1 MEETRFAETAGT
13 TRLADSPEETRFADI
28 GKVEAIRRLYAE
40 SPFKQPAVAR
50 EETPSKGGM
59 LTHASVLLLEGIDF
73 DLVYFPLKHLG
84 YKSVVAVSGELLA
97 ALAHPRTLSVVLGIS
112 AKLDFAQIRQ
122 VWGGI
127 VAGAREFGYKAV
139 DLDLKP
145 SRNGLTVSV
154 SAVGLTDLLTERRR
168 PAPKSKDLLC
178 VSGNLGAAYLGLR
191 LLEAEKKI
199 FDASGAPSA
208 APGVASDALTGGAA
222 SDAPGVASDALTGG
236 TASDAPG
243 VASAAPA
250 GGTASAASAGGAP
263 RLETYRMIVGAY
275 LKPELPAGVVGNLE
289 EAEIYP
295 TAGCLITHGLA
306 DAVKRL
312 CQETGLGAKIY
323 ADRIPFEGNSFQ
335 LGRELDVDPIA
346 AAMNGGDDFKLFFA
360 VPILQLEKFRR
371 DFQTFDIIGHLA
383 DPSVGQTLVLP
394 EGAELPLRAPGWP
407 ED

>member
-13 TRLADSPEETRFADI
+13 TRLADSQEETRFADI

-122 VWGGI
+122 VWSGI

-208 APGVASDALTGGAA
+208 APGVGSA
-222 SDAPGVASDALTGG
+222 
-236 TASDAPG
+236 APG

-250 GGTASAASAGGAP
+250 GGAS
-263 RLETYRMIVGAY
+263 RLETYRMLVGAY

-312 CQETGLGAKIY
+312 CQETGLGAKVY

-346 AAMNGGDDFKLFFA
+346 AAMNGGDDFKLLFA

>member
-122 VWGGI
+122 VWSGI

-139 DLDLKP
+139 DLDMKP

-191 LLEAEKKI
+191 LLEAEKKR
-199 FDASGAPSA
+199 FDASGEPSA
-208 APGVASDALTGGAA
+208 SPTGE
-222 SDAPGVASDALTGG
+222 SS
-236 TASDAPG
+236 
-243 VASAAPA
+243 
-250 GGTASAASAGGAP
+250 
-263 RLETYRMIVGAY
+263 RLETYRMLVGAY
-275 LKPELPAGVVGNLE
+275 LKPELPAGVIGNLE

-335 LGRELDVDPIA
+335 LGRELDVDPVA
-346 AAMNGGDDFKLFFA
+346 AAMNGGDDFKLLFA

-383 DPSVGQTLVLP
+383 QPDAGTVLVTP
-394 EGAELPLRAPGWP
+394 EGVEFPVKAQGWKN
-407 ED
+407 ESEA

>member
-13 TRLADSPEETRFADI
+13 TRLADSQEETRFADI

-73 DLVYFPLKHLG
+73 DLVYFPMKHLG

-122 VWGGI
+122 VWSGI

-208 APGVASDALTGGAA
+208 APGVGSA
-222 SDAPGVASDALTGG
+222 
-236 TASDAPG
+236 APG

-250 GGTASAASAGGAP
+250 GGAS
-263 RLETYRMIVGAY
+263 RLETYRMLVGAY
-275 LKPELPAGVVGNLE
+275 LKPELPAGVVGHLE
-289 EAEIYP
+289 AAEIYP

-335 LGRELDVDPIA
+335 LGRELDVDPVA
-346 AAMNGGDDFKLFFA
+346 AAMNGGDDFKLLFA

>member
-13 TRLADSPEETRFADI
+13 NRLADSPEETRFADI
-28 GKVEAIRRLYAE
+28 GKVEAIRRLYTE

-122 VWGGI
+122 VWSGI

-191 LLEAEKKI
+191 LLEEEKKR
-199 FDASGAPSA
+199 FDASGEP
-208 APGVASDALTGGAA
+208 PASPTGGAVGD
-222 SDAPGVASDALTGG
+222 SPS
-236 TASDAPG
+236 
-243 VASAAPA
+243 
-250 GGTASAASAGGAP
+250 GGASSDSP
-263 RLETYRMIVGAY
+263 SGGASRLETYRMIVGAY

-295 TAGCLITHGLA
+295 SAGCLVTHGLS

-312 CQETGLGAKIY
+312 CVRTGLGAKVH
-323 ADRIPFEGNSFQ
+323 AEKIPFEGNSFQ

-346 AAMNGGDDFKLFFA
+346 AAMNGGDDFKLLFA
-360 VPILQLEKFRR
+360 VPILHLEKFRR